1 LKPRN
6 LLFSKLLP
14 LLFVSL
20 TGGLFPPV
28 FPSALAQSPSPT
40 PSGRLEQVVVTGE
53 DPTQQEA
60 AIEKERYAPNIERVQ
75 SAEEIARYPDVNL
88 ADALKRLPGVG
99 VQNDTGEGRYITLR
113 GLDSNLVGVTFGGVR
128 VPSTD
133 ATGRHV
139 AFDQIPSGLVGQII
153 VYDTNRPDMDA
164 EALGGQIELTP
175 RSAFDSSKPILEGHL
190 GSGYEP
196 LRPRYAIIDGEIVG
210 GIRFGFGPGGNP
222 FASSY
227 ASPESSTIAPDG
239 SSKDGKG
246 IDTKNAGSGEGL
258 VGYRPFG
265 LLGEFSYYED
275 HRGVDDFE
283 PSFAD
288 AKQPIG
294 ADKILSGIDLRRYI
308 YNRRLH
314 GYGATFD
321 YRPDGKNSFYISFVN
336 AGYVE
341 SVDRQIKNYSGL
353 DGSNG
358 SGTQLTNPDGSK
370 YFVPQNDP
378 THPGN
383 FLVPDAQLNSNI
395 RHNEEH
401 FENWIVQ
408 GGGKNDLGAFII
420 DYKGSFAQATDQNPR
435 DTNISFVTNPDVTIS
450 YNDAGIMKQ
459 PQFLVAGSD
468 VFDPTKYS
476 FNRLSF
482 DHYGSTDTEIAGS
495 VNVTVP
501 FTIFNFPSTF
511 KFGTNLRFRSKR
523 AYDDPETYVGYNG
536 SFTSADVTRFQF
548 NDIYNGNYK
557 IGYSPDYGLVNK
569 FFSANRG
576 NFVRDFVGDA
586 VTSKRAFYDDS
597 ENVYAGYIQYD
608 IAFGKLNLL
617 SGLRI
622 EATEATYGAN
632 ANAFGSD
639 PNDPASY
646 HFVNRNKNYINY
658 FPTFQARYEI
668 LDNLQARFAYST
680 AIGRPAFSQVTASTA
695 VNTGNLTITSG
706 NPALKPATANNFD
719 LTLEYYPAPGGF
731 ATVGFFDK
739 EFSDYIFTRTI
750 RVPIN
755 GSTFNESTF
764 LNSPNAHARGIELS
778 YQQQLVF
785 LPGPLSGFGVD
796 FNYTYVDSEG
806 EARLGETTQL
816 PFTSRNLY
824 NLVIFYRKYGFDI
837 ALAAQHTDKNLSSVG
852 ANFRTD
858 QYFDARTTLDLA
870 VSYIFRNGVGVYF
883 NVKNLTDA
891 PWRIYEGTR
900 NRVIQQEYYDF
911 TYEAGM
917 KFKF

>member
-1 LKPRN
+1 LR
-6 LLFSKLLP
+6 LHHGLLP
-14 LLFVSL
+14 QPLLLLLASL
-20 TGGLFPPV
+20 TGALFV
-28 FPSALAQSPSPT
+28 LVAQSAIAQDASPT
-40 PSGRLEQVVVTGE
+40 PSGQLEQVVVTGQ
-53 DPTQQEA
+53 DPTQEQS
-60 AIEKERYAPNIERVQ
+60 AIERERYAPNIERVQ
-75 SAEEIARYPDVNL
+75 SAEGIAHYPDVNL

-99 VQNDTGEGRYITLR
+99 VQNDTGEGRYITVR

-133 ATGRHV
+133 SRGRHV
-139 AFDQIPSGLVGQII
+139 AFDQIPAGIVSQII

-175 RSAFDSSKPILEGHL
+175 RSAFDSNKPILQGHL
-190 GSGYEP
+190 GTGYEP
-196 LRPRYAIIDGEIVG
+196 LRPRYAIIDGEIIG
-210 GIRFGFGPGGNP
+210 GFRFGFGPGGNP
-222 FASSY
+222 LVSSY
-227 ASPESSTIAPDG
+227 STPESSPVNA
-239 SSKDGKG
+239 DGKG
-246 IDTKNAGSGEGL
+246 VDTENAGSGEGL
-258 VGYRPFG
+258 AGYRPFG
-265 LLGEFSYYED
+265 VLGEFSYYED

-283 PSFAD
+283 PAFAD
-288 AKQPIG
+288 AKAPIG
-294 ADKILSGIDLRRYI
+294 ADKILSSIDLRRYI

-314 GYGATFD
+314 GFGATFD
-321 YRPDGKNSFYISFVN
+321 YRPDSKNSFYISFVN
-336 AGYVE
+336 GGYVE

-358 SGTQLTNPDGSK
+358 SGTMLTNPDGST

-383 FLVPDAQLNSNI
+383 FLVTDASLNSNI

-408 GGGKNDLGAFII
+408 GGGKNDLGLFII
-420 DYKGSFAQATDQNPR
+420 DYKGSFAQATDQNPQ
-435 DTNISFVTNPDVTIS
+435 DTNISFVTKPDVAIS
-450 YNDAGIMKQ
+450 YNDAGLMKQ
-459 PQFLVAGSD
+459 PQFVVAGTD

-476 FNRLSF
+476 FNRLLF

-495 VNVTVP
+495 ANVTVP
-501 FTIFNFPSTF
+501 LTIFNFPSTF
-511 KFGTNLRFRSKR
+511 KFGTNLRFRTKR
-523 AYDDPETYVGYNG
+523 AYDDPQTYVAYNG
-536 SFTSADVTRFQF
+536 NFTLADVTRFRF
-548 NDIYNGNYK
+548 DNIYNGNYK
-557 IGYSPDYGLVNK
+557 IGYSPDFGSVMQ

-586 VTSKRAFYDDS
+586 VTSKKAFFDDS
-597 ENVYAGYIQYD
+597 ENVYAGYFQYD
-608 IAFGKLNLL
+608 ISFGRLNLL

-622 EATEATYGAN
+622 EATDATYGAN
-632 ANAFGSD
+632 VNAVGSN

-646 HFVNRNKNYINY
+646 HFVNRNKNYVNY
-658 FPTFQARYEI
+658 FPTFQARFEI
-668 LDNLQARFAYST
+668 LDNLQARFSYST
-680 AIGRPAFSQVTASTA
+680 AIGRPAFNQVTAATTVS
-695 VNTGNLTITSG
+695 TGNLTITTG
-706 NPALKPATANNFD
+706 NPGLKPTTANNFD
-719 LTLEYYPAPGGF
+719 LALEYYPAPGAF

-764 LNSPNAHARGIELS
+764 LNSPNAYARGVELS
-778 YQQQLVF
+778 YQQQFVF
-785 LPGPLSGFGVD
+785 LPGPLSGFGAG

-806 EARLGETTQL
+806 EARPGQTTHL
-816 PFTSRNLY
+816 PFTSTNLY
-824 NLVIFYRKYGFDI
+824 NWVIFYRKYGFDI
-837 ALAAQHTDKNLSSVG
+837 TLAAQHTGKNLSSVG
-852 ANFRTD
+852 ANVGTD

-870 VSYIFRNGVGVYF
+870 TSYTFCNGVGVYF

-911 TYEAGM
+911 TYEFGM

>member
-1 LKPRN
+1 MKPRN
-6 LLFSKLLP
+6 RLFSKRLP
-14 LLFVSL
+14 LLFLSL
-20 TGGLFPPV
+20 TGGLFPSG

-40 PSGRLEQVVVTGE
+40 PSGRLEQVVVTAE
-53 DPTQQEA
+53 DPTEQES

-99 VQNDTGEGRYITLR
+99 VQNDTGEGRFVTVR

-128 VPSTD
+128 IPSTD
-133 ATGRHV
+133 STGRHV
-139 AFDQIPSGLVGQII
+139 AFDQIPSGLVSQIT
-153 VYDTNRPDMDA
+153 VFDTNRPDMDA

-175 RSAFDSSKPILEGHL
+175 RSAFDSDKPILQGRL

-196 LRPRYAIIDGEIVG
+196 LRPRYAIINGEIIG
-210 GIRFGFGPGGNP
+210 GFRFGFGPGGNP
-222 FASSY
+222 LASSY
-227 ASPESSTIAPDG
+227 SSSESSAGPDG
-239 SSKDGKG
+239 SLKDGKG

-258 VGYRPFG
+258 AGYRPFG
-265 LLGEFSYYED
+265 VLGEFSYYED

-283 PSFAD
+283 PAFAD
-288 AKQPIG
+288 SKQPIG
-294 ADKILSGIDLRRYI
+294 ADKILSSIDLRRYI

-321 YRPDGKNSFYISFVN
+321 YRPDSKNSYYISFVN

-358 SGTQLTNPDGSK
+358 SGAQLTNPDGST
-370 YFVPQNDP
+370 FFQPQNDP

-383 FLVPDAQLNSNI
+383 FLVTDAQLNSNI

-408 GGGKNDLGAFII
+408 GGGKNDLGPFII
-420 DYKGSFAQATDQNPR
+420 DYKGSFAQATDHNPR
-435 DTNISFVTNPDVTIS
+435 DTNISFVTKPDVTIS
-450 YNDAGIMKQ
+450 YNDSGLMKQ
-459 PQFLVAGSD
+459 PQFLVAVAD
-468 VFDPTKYS
+468 VFDPKKYS
-476 FNRLSF
+476 FNQLSF
-482 DHYGSTDTEIAGS
+482 DNNGSTDTEIAGS
-495 VNVTVP
+495 ANVTVP
-501 FTIFNFPSTF
+501 FTIFNFPSIF
-511 KFGTNLRFRSKR
+511 KFGTNLRFRTKR
-523 AYDDPETYVGYNG
+523 AYNDPETYVGYNG
-536 SFTSADVTRFQF
+536 AFTLADVTRFQF
-548 NDIYNGNYK
+548 NSIYNGNYK
-557 IGYSPDYGLVNK
+557 IGFSPDFGLVNK

-576 NFVRDFVGDA
+576 NFVRDSVGDA
-586 VTSKRAFYDDS
+586 VASKKAFFDDS
-597 ENVYAGYIQYD
+597 EDVYAGYIQYA
-608 IAFGKLNLL
+608 ISFGKLNLL

-622 EATEATYGAN
+622 EATDATYGAN
-632 ANAFGSD
+632 ENDPGSD
-639 PNDPASY
+639 PNNPASY

-680 AIGRPAFSQVTASTA
+680 AIGRPAFNQVTASST
-695 VNTGNLTITSG
+695 VNVGNQTIISG
-706 NPALKPATANNFD
+706 NPGLKPTTANNFD
-719 LTLEYYPAPGGF
+719 LTLEYYPALGAY
-731 ATVGFFDK
+731 ATIGFFDK

-755 GSTFNESTF
+755 GRTFNESTF
-764 LNSPNAHARGIELS
+764 LNSPNAHARGVEFN
-778 YQQQLVF
+778 YQQQFVF
-785 LPGPLSGFGVD
+785 LPGPLNGFGVG

-806 EARLGETTQL
+806 EARPGETTQL

-824 NLVIFYRKYGFDI
+824 NWMIFYRKYGFDVT
-837 ALAAQHTDKNLSSVG
+837 LAAQYTDKNLSSVG
-852 ANFRTD
+852 ASFRTD
-858 QYFDARTTLDLA
+858 LYFDARTTLDLA
-870 VSYIFRNGVGVYF
+870 ANYTFSNGIGVYF